1 MRPITTRRFSIIF
14 SQEKGESKISRNYFT
29 LKHKFPFNLLLYL
42 HRSCFLL
49 FNLLHRLGV
58 VGNNSKMVK
67 DCYLLPL
74 SATDNL
80 NRALLPLDGP
90 GIEESRPD
98 MLLALVVRTRRKRPG
113 DTERDA
119 EKLRLQLYK
128 KSKNETARS
137 ATDIITLDHTGDK
150 RMTNKGKLKEFR
162 QFGNQT

>member
-1 MRPITTRRFSIIF
+1 MMRPITTRRFSIIF
-14 SQEKGESKISRNYFT
+14 SQEKGGYNISRSYFT
-29 LKHKFPFNLLLYL
+29 LKQISLCYFICIADVL
-42 HRSCFLL
+42 LL

-162 QFGNQT
+162 KFGNQT

>member
-14 SQEKGESKISRNYFT
+14 SQEKGECKISKNYFT
-29 LKHKFPFNLLLYL
+29 LKQGKFPLICYFISITDVL
-42 HRSCFLL
+42 LL

-74 SATDNL
+74 SATDKL

-98 MLLALVVRTRRKRPG
+98 MLMALVVRTRRKRPG

-128 KSKNETARS
+128 KSKNEIARS
-137 ATDIITLDHTGDK
+137 ATDIITLDPTGDK
-150 RMTNKGKLKEFR
+150 RITNKGKLTEFR
-162 QFGNQT
+162 